1 MQRTTTR
8 QQRELKHFFTD
19 NRRLFPFAGL
29 FLLGVTV
36 GVAVYLTAGDAAAVI
51 ADVTSSASTEW
62 PDALW
67 DSLFAPLSMMAAL
80 YLLGLWGCGA
90 PFILAVPLI
99 HGLGLG
105 VTEAHHY
112 AIGYAGVA
120 MVAVRIMPIGLL
132 TAALLTMACAESLR
146 LSVAVSRLMIPDGT
160 PAANHNSFR
169 LYSLRFALFGGGAVL
184 VALLD
189 VALGHLVAG

>member
-1 MQRTTTR
+1 MTRTTTR
-8 QQRELKHFFTD
+8 RQREVKHFVTD

-36 GVAVYLTAGDAAAVI
+36 GVAVYLTAGDTAASVI
-51 ADVTSSASTEW
+51 AEAVTPHQAGW
-62 PDALW
+62 LAALW
-67 DSLFAPLSMMAAL
+67 DCLFAPLCMLAAL

-105 VTEAHHY
+105 VTEAHLY
-112 AIGYAGVA
+112 TTGTPGVLT
-120 MVAVRIMPIGLL
+120 VACRVMPVGLL

-146 LSVAVSRLMIPDGT
+146 LSVTVSRLLIPDDPHTLPKNG
-160 PAANHNSFR
+160 FR
-169 LYSLRFALFGGGAVL
+169 LYSLRFALFLGAAV
-184 VALLD
+184 VIALLD
-189 VALGHLVAG
+189 TGLRAIT

>member
-1 MQRTTTR
+1 MIRTTTR
-8 QQRELKHFFTD
+8 RQREVKHFVTD

-36 GVAVYLTAGDAAAVI
+36 GVAVYLTAGDTATAVI
-51 ADVTSSASTEW
+51 AEAVT
-62 PDALW
+62 PDQVGWAAALW
-67 DSLFAPLSMMAAL
+67 DCLFAPLMMLVAL

-112 AIGYAGVA
+112 ATGTTGVLI
-120 MVAVRIMPIGLL
+120 VACRVMPVGLL

-146 LSVAVSRLMIPDGT
+146 LSVTVSRLLIPDDPRTLPKNG
-160 PAANHNSFR
+160 FR
-169 LYSLRFALFGGGAVL
+169 LYSIRFALFLGAAV
-184 VALLD
+184 VIALLD
-189 VALGHLVAG
+189 AGLRAIT